1 MMTPSPDI
9 KSFYVSPSALLT
21 RKYSVVKMKYR
32 IVECEGVKTL
42 IIPCRSGVTV
52 VDNGLRNINMRRLES
67 IDDMSPAP
75 LSVS

>member
-9 KSFYVSPSALLT
+9 KSFYVSPSENTVTVAN
-21 RKYSVVKMKYR
+21 MKYR

-52 VDNGLRNINMRRLES
+52 VDNGVRNINMRRLES